1 MYKTTEYGSENS
13 SVGVLE
19 RTESTALKERRSTPR
34 RDIAEK
40 ILRDHEKV
48 YTNPRTYTVP
58 GRE

>member
-1 MYKTTEYGSENS
+1 MYRTKYESENS

-19 RTESTALKERRSTPR
+19 VPESTALKERRHTPR
-34 RDIAEK
+34 KDIAEK
-40 ILRDHEKV
+40 ILRGHEKV